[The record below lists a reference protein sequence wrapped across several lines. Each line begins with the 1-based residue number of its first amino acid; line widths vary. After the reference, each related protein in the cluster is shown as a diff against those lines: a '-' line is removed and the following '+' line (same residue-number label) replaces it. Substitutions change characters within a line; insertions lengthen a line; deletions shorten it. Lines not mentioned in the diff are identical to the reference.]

1 MSPFTS
7 SSRSHS
13 ARSRHRRRG
22 SVVVIVLAMV
32 MLAAFFLSRFIERAM
47 TEMLVEMRARH
58 ATQLR
63 GEAYSALEATLA
75 VLADYQAE
83 DGGLHSPAQGWGDPL
98 AVVDYTPPAGTR
110 VDVEFV
116 DESGKLSLPR
126 LDQAGLEELGRFLDL
141 KDLDVGRFADAFLA
155 WTRPNHISAHYD
167 TDPRN
172 YEFADPP
179 HKAPARPIESFDELA
194 SMAVVRD
201 LFYDADGQPNERRAR
216 FMQAVSLFDF
226 QTANLNGATEEA
238 LIMAGLD
245 VTQATQVLD
254 FNAGKGRRA
263 SDPPQYFRSLAEAQT
278 LLGAQVGLPGFAT
291 SVQCLRIRV
300 TAREGTTAL
309 RVEAVV
315 ALASA
320 VNREQQAQGAAPQ
333 TANPTR
339 AGTNPAEPVSLQYP
353 FTVLALDESIEL
365 QAAPPP

>member
-1 MSPFTS
+1 
-7 SSRSHS
+7 
-13 ARSRHRRRG
+13 
-22 SVVVIVLAMV
+22 VVVIVLAMV

-110 VDVEFV
+110 VDVEFI

-141 KDLDVGRFADAFLA
+141 KDLDVARFTDAFLA
-155 WTRPNHISAHYD
+155 WTRPNHVSAHYD

-179 HKAPARPIESFDELA
+179 HKAPGRSIESFNELA
-194 SMAVVRD
+194 SIAVVRD
-201 LFYDADGQPNERRAR
+201 LFYDENGQPNERHAR
-216 FMQAVSLFDF
+216 FTQAVSLYDF
-226 QTANLNGATEEA
+226 PTANLNGASEEA
-238 LIMAGLD
+238 LILAGLD
-245 VTQATQVLD
+245 VRQATQILD

-263 SDPPQYFRSLAEAQT
+263 SDPPQYFRSLDEAQV
-278 LLGAQVGLPGFAT
+278 LLGAQAALPGFAT

-315 ALASA
+315 VLTSAAS
-320 VNREQQAQGAAPQ
+320 RERQAQPVAAQP
-333 TANPTR
+333 ANPAR
-339 AGTNPAEPVSLQYP
+339 AGTNPAGPVSLQYP

-365 QAAPPP
+365 QAAPSP

>member
-1 MSPFTS
+1 M
-7 SSRSHS
+7 SSRVHNSS
-13 ARSRHRRRG
+13 FSRRG

-75 VLADYQAE
+75 VMADYQAE
-83 DGGLHSPAQGWGDPL
+83 DGGLFSPAQGWGDPL
-98 AVVDYTPPAGTR
+98 SVVDYTPPAGTH
-110 VDVEFV
+110 VDVEFI

-126 LDQAGLEELGRFLDL
+126 LDEPALEELARFLDL
-141 KDLDVGRFADAFLA
+141 KDIDAARFADAFLA
-155 WTRPNHISAHYD
+155 WTRPNHVTAHYE

-179 HKAPARPIESFDELA
+179 HKAPVRPIESFEELA
-194 SMAVVRD
+194 SVAVVRD
-201 LFYDADGQPNERRAR
+201 FLYDADGRPTERWERLK
-216 FMQAVSLFDF
+216 QAVSLYDF
-226 QTANLNGATEEA
+226 PSANLNGASEEA
-238 LIMAGLD
+238 LILAGLD
-245 VTQATQVLD
+245 VTQAGQILD

-263 SDPPQYFRSLAEAQT
+263 SDPPQYFRNVADVQT
-278 LLGAQVGLPGFAT
+278 LLGSAISLPGFAT

-309 RVEAVV
+309 HLEAVV
-315 ALASA
+315 TATSA
-320 VNREQQAQGAAPQ
+320 NKRLQQAQQGAADQVANQARQ
-333 TANPTR
+333 TT
-339 AGTNPAEPVSLQYP
+339 AGPAPLQYP